1 MSLNTNM
8 QEFFDKNNFKK
19 KFNVWE
25 EIIKLPIGYIKL
37 DIDFPA
43 DQFLGEC
50 LALKDKAKTFS
61 FTRYQKFDKEE
72 PGWTGLALAEN
83 EDVSFRSISY
93 NHAPKLSA
101 WFKECGFFNF
111 SNPDKDKIHV
121 HFLEPGATI
130 PIHRDYEDNNLSG
143 INFAVTQP
151 QGCKFLVDEYGEI
164 PFEKPGDVFLVQIGK
179 DHSVYNN
186 SDDLRI
192 HILPK
197 VPMNEQK
204 IVERILL

>member
-1 MSLNTNM
+1 M

-43 DQFLGEC
+43 DQFLDEC

-93 NHAPKLSA
+93 NLAPKLSA
-101 WFKECGFFNF
+101 WFKECGLFNF
-111 SNPDKDKIHV
+111 SNAENDKIHI
-121 HFLEPGATI
+121 HFLEPGASI

-164 PFEKPGDVFLVQIGK
+164 PFEKKIIWTVRSIEFLNKRLVVICKFQ
-179 DHSVYNN
+179 STYNF
-186 SDDLRI
+186 SGRTLCPR
-192 HILPK
+192 LCESK
-197 VPMNEQK
+197 LFVME
-204 IVERILL
+204 